1 LRDSNGVTDWK
12 VPLGRKQH
20 IYRFPGLM
28 SARNFSQS
36 SRLQDPAQDARIENI
51 ADEKYNLFKEN
62 KLWPQGISPKG

>member
-1 LRDSNGVTDWK
+1 
-12 VPLGRKQH
+12 
-20 IYRFPGLM
+20 M